1 MNVPAKANKNNMRKG
16 ERTLENL
23 INQLTSTH
31 DKDAQ
36 VNFLQE
42 IGKKLLTEYVIKIGD
57 ITIKPLWVEAYY
69 SDTNT
74 GFVDEAVHGN
84 ECQKNQYGAL
94 YFHHK
99 TDDQRSGVDICLS
112 CGNYYLSYLLKY
124 TLVNGIFKSQAQL
137 SRVIRHKLREDDK
150 NVLVRE
156 QNPTEVIVCTKRIR
170 ITSSEYK
177 DADLAIVRD
186 INQRFVTDSGE
197 KKSLPQKIKLL
208 KAYINA
214 VYSDDQTITEE
225 KKADISRRL
234 VGEYWKTLFE

>member
-1 MNVPAKANKNNMRKG
+1 MTDLVRQ
-16 ERTLENL
+16 LEN
-23 INQLTSTH
+23 TSEKT
-31 DKDAQ
+31 AQ
-36 VNFLQE
+36 VKILQE
-42 IGKKLLTEYVIKIGD
+42 IGKKLLTEYVIKVGD

-137 SRVIRHKLREDDK
+137 SSMIPHELRGTAK
-150 NVLVRE
+150 NVLVKE
-156 QNPTEVIVCTKRIR
+156 QNPAEVMVCTKRIG
-170 ITSSEYK
+170 IMSSAYK
-177 DADLAIVRD
+177 DADLAIARD

-197 KKSLPQKIKLL
+197 KKSLPQKTELL
-208 KAYINA
+208 KAYIDA
-214 VYSDDQTITEE
+214 VYSDDQINTEE
-225 KKADISRRL
+225 QKAAISRKL
-234 VGEYWKTLFE
+234 VGEYWKGLFE

>member
-1 MNVPAKANKNNMRKG
+1 M
-16 ERTLENL
+16 ENL

-84 ECQKNQYGAL
+84 ECQKNQYGVL

-124 TLVNGIFKSQAQL
+124 TLVNGVFKSQAQL
-137 SRVIRHKLREDDK
+137 SSMIPHELREDAK
-150 NVLVRE
+150 NVLVKE
-156 QNPTEVIVCTKRIR
+156 QNPAEVMVCTKRIG
-170 ITSSEYK
+170 IASSAYK
-177 DADLAIVRD
+177 DEDLAIARD
-186 INQRFVTDSGE
+186 INQRFATDSGE
-197 KKSLPQKIKLL
+197 KKSLPQKTELL
-208 KAYINA
+208 KAYIDA
-214 VYSDDQTITEE
+214 VYSDDQVNTEE
-225 KKADISRRL
+225 QKAAISRKL
-234 VGEYWKTLFE
+234 VGEYWKGLFE

>member
-1 MNVPAKANKNNMRKG
+1 M
-16 ERTLENL
+16 ENL

-137 SRVIRHKLREDDK
+137 SSMIPHELRGTAK
-150 NVLVRE
+150 NVLVKE
-156 QNPTEVIVCTKRIR
+156 QNPAEVMVCTKRIG
-170 ITSSEYK
+170 IASSAYK
-177 DADLAIVRD
+177 DEDLAIARD

-197 KKSLPQKIKLL
+197 KKSLPQKTELL
-208 KAYINA
+208 KAYIDA
-214 VYSDDQTITEE
+214 VYSDDQINTEE
-225 KKADISRRL
+225 QKAAISRKL
-234 VGEYWKTLFE
+234 VGEYWKGLFE

>member
-1 MNVPAKANKNNMRKG
+1 M
-16 ERTLENL
+16 EDL

-137 SRVIRHKLREDDK
+137 SSMIPHELRGTAK
-150 NVLVRE
+150 NVLVKE
-156 QNPTEVIVCTKRIR
+156 QNPAEVMVYTKRIG
-170 ITSSEYK
+170 IMSSAYK
-177 DADLAIVRD
+177 DADLAIARD

-197 KKSLPQKIKLL
+197 KKSLPQKTELL
-208 KAYINA
+208 KAYIDA
-214 VYSDDQTITEE
+214 VYSDGQINTEE
-225 KKADISRRL
+225 PKAAISRKL
-234 VGEYWKTLFE
+234 VGEYWKGLFE

>member
-1 MNVPAKANKNNMRKG
+1 M
-16 ERTLENL
+16 ENL

-137 SRVIRHKLREDDK
+137 SSVIPHELRGTAK
-150 NVLVRE
+150 NVLVKE
-156 QNPTEVIVCTKRIR
+156 QNPAEVMVCTKRIG
-170 ITSSEYK
+170 IMSSAYK
-177 DADLAIVRD
+177 DADLAIARD

-197 KKSLPQKIKLL
+197 KKSLPQKTELL
-208 KAYINA
+208 KDIDA
-214 VYSDDQTITEE
+214 VYSDDQISTEE
-225 KKADISRRL
+225 QKAAISRKL
-234 VGEYWKTLFE
+234 VGEYWKGLFE

>member
-1 MNVPAKANKNNMRKG
+1 M
-16 ERTLENL
+16 EDL

-42 IGKKLLTEYVIKIGD
+42 IGKKLLTEYVIKVGD

-137 SRVIRHKLREDDK
+137 SSMIPHELRGTAK
-150 NVLVRE
+150 NVLVKE
-156 QNPTEVIVCTKRIR
+156 QNPAEVMVCTKRIG
-170 ITSSEYK
+170 IMSSAYK
-177 DADLAIVRD
+177 DADLAIARD

-197 KKSLPQKIKLL
+197 KKSLPQKTELL
-208 KAYINA
+208 KAYIDA
-214 VYSDDQTITEE
+214 VYSDDQISTEE
-225 KKADISRRL
+225 QKAAISRKL
-234 VGEYWKTLFE
+234 VGEYWKGLFE

>member
-1 MNVPAKANKNNMRKG
+1 M
-16 ERTLENL
+16 ENL

-36 VNFLQE
+36 VNYLQE

-137 SRVIRHKLREDDK
+137 SSMIPHELRGTAK
-150 NVLVRE
+150 NVLVKE
-156 QNPTEVIVCTKRIR
+156 QNPAEVMICTKRIG
-170 ITSSEYK
+170 IMSSAYK
-177 DADLAIVRD
+177 DADLAIARD

-197 KKSLPQKIKLL
+197 KKSLPQKTELL
-208 KAYINA
+208 KAYIDA
-214 VYSDDQTITEE
+214 VYSDDQINTEE
-225 KKADISRRL
+225 QKAAISRKL
-234 VGEYWKTLFE
+234 VGEYWKGLFE

>member
-1 MNVPAKANKNNMRKG
+1 M
-16 ERTLENL
+16 ENL
-23 INQLTSTH
+23 IKQLTSTH

-137 SRVIRHKLREDDK
+137 SSVIPHELRGTAK
-150 NVLVRE
+150 NVLVKE
-156 QNPTEVIVCTKRIR
+156 QNPAEVMVCTKRIG
-170 ITSSEYK
+170 IMSSAYK
-177 DADLAIVRD
+177 DADLAIARD

-197 KKSLPQKIKLL
+197 KKSLPQKTELL
-208 KAYINA
+208 KAYIDA
-214 VYSDDQTITEE
+214 VYSDDQISTEE
-225 KKADISRRL
+225 QKAAISRKL
-234 VGEYWKTLFE
+234 VGEYWKGLFE

>member
-1 MNVPAKANKNNMRKG
+1 M
-16 ERTLENL
+16 ENL

-137 SRVIRHKLREDDK
+137 SSMIPHELQGTAK
-150 NVLVRE
+150 NVLVKE
-156 QNPTEVIVCTKRIR
+156 QNPAEVMVCTKRIG
-170 ITSSEYK
+170 IMSSAYK
-177 DADLAIVRD
+177 DADLAIARD

-197 KKSLPQKIKLL
+197 KKSLPQKTELL
-208 KAYINA
+208 RAYIDA
-214 VYSDDQTITEE
+214 VYSDDQINTEE
-225 KKADISRRL
+225 QKAAISRKL
-234 VGEYWKTLFE
+234 VGEYWKGLFE

>member
-1 MNVPAKANKNNMRKG
+1 M
-16 ERTLENL
+16 ENL

-84 ECQKNQYGAL
+84 ECQKNQYGTL
-94 YFHHK
+94 YFHRK

-137 SRVIRHKLREDDK
+137 SSMIPHELRGTAK
-150 NVLVRE
+150 NVLVKE
-156 QNPTEVIVCTKRIR
+156 QNPAEVMVCTKRIG
-170 ITSSEYK
+170 IMSSAYK
-177 DADLAIVRD
+177 DADLAIARD

-197 KKSLPQKIKLL
+197 KKSLPQKTELL
-208 KAYINA
+208 KAYIDA
-214 VYSDDQTITEE
+214 VYSDDQISTEE
-225 KKADISRRL
+225 QKAAISRKL
-234 VGEYWKTLFE
+234 VGEYWKGLFE

>member
-1 MNVPAKANKNNMRKG
+1 M
-16 ERTLENL
+16 EDL

-36 VNFLQE
+36 VKLLQE

-124 TLVNGIFKSQAQL
+124 TLVNGVFKSQAQL
-137 SRVIRHKLREDDK
+137 SSMIPHELREDAK
-150 NVLVRE
+150 NVLVKE
-156 QNPTEVIVCTKRIR
+156 QNPAEVMVCTKRIG
-170 ITSSEYK
+170 IASSAYK
-177 DADLAIVRD
+177 DEDLAIARD

-197 KKSLPQKIKLL
+197 KKSLPQKTELL
-208 KAYINA
+208 KAYIDA
-214 VYSDDQTITEE
+214 VYSDDQINTEE
-225 KKADISRRL
+225 QKAAISRKL
-234 VGEYWKTLFE
+234 VGEYWKGLFE

>member
-1 MNVPAKANKNNMRKG
+1 M
-16 ERTLENL
+16 ENL

-36 VNFLQE
+36 VNFLQK

-137 SRVIRHKLREDDK
+137 SSMIPHELRGTAK
-150 NVLVRE
+150 NVLIKE
-156 QNPTEVIVCTKRIR
+156 QHPAEVMVCTKRIG
-170 ITSSEYK
+170 IMSSAYK
-177 DADLAIVRD
+177 DADLAIARD

-197 KKSLPQKIKLL
+197 KKSLPQKTELL
-208 KAYINA
+208 KAYIDA
-214 VYSDDQTITEE
+214 VYSDDQINTEE
-225 KKADISRRL
+225 QKAAISRKL
-234 VGEYWKTLFE
+234 VGEYWKGLFE

>member
-1 MNVPAKANKNNMRKG
+1 MTDLVRQ
-16 ERTLENL
+16 LEN
-23 INQLTSTH
+23 TSEKT
-31 DKDAQ
+31 AQ
-36 VNFLQE
+36 VKILQE

-137 SRVIRHKLREDDK
+137 SSMIPHELRGTAK
-150 NVLVRE
+150 NVLVKE
-156 QNPTEVIVCTKRIR
+156 QNPAEVMICTKRIG
-170 ITSSEYK
+170 IMSSAYK
-177 DADLAIVRD
+177 DADLAIARD

-197 KKSLPQKIKLL
+197 KKSLPQKTELL
-208 KAYINA
+208 KAYIDA
-214 VYSDDQTITEE
+214 VYSDDQINTEE
-225 KKADISRRL
+225 QKAAISRKL
-234 VGEYWKTLFE
+234 VGEYWKGLFE

>member
-1 MNVPAKANKNNMRKG
+1 M
-16 ERTLENL
+16 ENL

-137 SRVIRHKLREDDK
+137 SSVIPHELRGTAK
-150 NVLVRE
+150 NVLVKE
-156 QNPTEVIVCTKRIR
+156 QNPAEVMVCTKRIG
-170 ITSSEYK
+170 IMSSAYK
-177 DADLAIVRD
+177 DADLAIAGD

-197 KKSLPQKIKLL
+197 KKSLPQKTELL
-208 KAYINA
+208 KAYIDA
-214 VYSDDQTITEE
+214 VYSDDQISTEE
-225 KKADISRRL
+225 QKAAISRKL
-234 VGEYWKTLFE
+234 VGEYWKGLFE

>member
-1 MNVPAKANKNNMRKG
+1 M
-16 ERTLENL
+16 EDL

-36 VNFLQE
+36 VSFLQE

-124 TLVNGIFKSQAQL
+124 TLVNGIFKSQAKL
-137 SRVIRHKLREDDK
+137 SSMIPHELRGTAK
-150 NVLVRE
+150 NVLVKE
-156 QNPTEVIVCTKRIR
+156 QNPAEVMVCTKRIG
-170 ITSSEYK
+170 IMSSAYK
-177 DADLAIVRD
+177 DADLAIARD

-197 KKSLPQKIKLL
+197 KKSLPQKTELL
-208 KAYINA
+208 KAYIDA
-214 VYSDDQTITEE
+214 VYSDDQINTEE
-225 KKADISRRL
+225 QKAAISRKL
-234 VGEYWKTLFE
+234 VGEYWKGLFE

>member
-1 MNVPAKANKNNMRKG
+1 M
-16 ERTLENL
+16 ENL

-137 SRVIRHKLREDDK
+137 SSVIPHELRGTAK
-150 NVLVRE
+150 NVLVKE
-156 QNPTEVIVCTKRIR
+156 QNPAEVMVCTKRIG
-170 ITSSEYK
+170 IMSSAYK
-177 DADLAIVRD
+177 DADLAIARD
-186 INQRFVTDSGE
+186 INQRFVTDSEE
-197 KKSLPQKIKLL
+197 KKSLPQKTELL
-208 KAYINA
+208 KAYIDA
-214 VYSDDQTITEE
+214 VYSDDQISTEE
-225 KKADISRRL
+225 QKAAISRKL
-234 VGEYWKTLFE
+234 VGEYWKGLFE

>member
-1 MNVPAKANKNNMRKG
+1 M
-16 ERTLENL
+16 ENL

-137 SRVIRHKLREDDK
+137 SSMIPHELRGTAK
-150 NVLVRE
+150 NVLVKE
-156 QNPTEVIVCTKRIR
+156 QNPAEVMICTKRIG
-170 ITSSEYK
+170 IMSSAYK
-177 DADLAIVRD
+177 DADLAIARD
-186 INQRFVTDSGE
+186 ILQRFETNTRE
-197 KKSLPQKIKLL
+197 KKSLPQKTELL
-208 KAYINA
+208 KAYIDA
-214 VYSDDQTITEE
+214 VYSDDQINTEE
-225 KKADISRRL
+225 QKAAISRKL
-234 VGEYWKTLFE
+234 VGEYWKGLFE

>member
-1 MNVPAKANKNNMRKG
+1 M
-16 ERTLENL
+16 ENL

-94 YFHHK
+94 YFHHR

-124 TLVNGIFKSQAQL
+124 TLVNGVFKSQAQL
-137 SRVIRHKLREDDK
+137 SSMIPHELREDAK
-150 NVLVRE
+150 SVLVKE
-156 QNPTEVIVCTKRIR
+156 QNPAEVMVCTKRIG
-170 ITSSEYK
+170 IASSAYK
-177 DADLAIVRD
+177 DENLAIVRD
-186 INQRFVTDSGE
+186 INQRFATESGE
-197 KKSLPQKIKLL
+197 KKSLPQKTELL
-208 KAYINA
+208 KAYIDA
-214 VYSDDQTITEE
+214 VYSDDQINTEGQ
-225 KKADISRRL
+225 KAAISRKL
-234 VGEYWKTLFE
+234 VGEYWKGLFE

>member
-1 MNVPAKANKNNMRKG
+1 M
-16 ERTLENL
+16 EDL

-42 IGKKLLTEYVIKIGD
+42 IGKKLLTEYVIKVGD

-137 SRVIRHKLREDDK
+137 SSMIPHELRGTAK
-150 NVLVRE
+150 NVLVKE
-156 QNPTEVIVCTKRIR
+156 QNPAEVMVCTKRIG
-170 ITSSEYK
+170 IMSSAYK
-177 DADLAIVRD
+177 DADLAIARD
-186 INQRFVTDSGE
+186 INQRFVTDSRE
-197 KKSLPQKIKLL
+197 KKSLPQKTELL
-208 KAYINA
+208 KAYIDA
-214 VYSDDQTITEE
+214 VYSDDQINTEE
-225 KKADISRRL
+225 QKAAISRKL
-234 VGEYWKTLFE
+234 VGEYWKGLFE

>member
-1 MNVPAKANKNNMRKG
+1 M
-16 ERTLENL
+16 ENL

-36 VNFLQE
+36 VKLLQE

-124 TLVNGIFKSQAQL
+124 TLVNGVFKSQAQL
-137 SRVIRHKLREDDK
+137 SSMIPHELREDAK
-150 NVLVRE
+150 NVLVKE
-156 QNPTEVIVCTKRIR
+156 QNPAEVMVCTKRIG
-170 ITSSEYK
+170 IASSAYK
-177 DADLAIVRD
+177 DEDLAIARD
-186 INQRFVTDSGE
+186 INQRFATESGE
-197 KKSLPQKIKLL
+197 KKSLPQKTELL
-208 KAYINA
+208 KAYIDA
-214 VYSDDQTITEE
+214 VYSDDQVNTEE
-225 KKADISRRL
+225 QKAAISRKL
-234 VGEYWKTLFE
+234 VGEYWKGLFE

>member
-1 MNVPAKANKNNMRKG
+1 M
-16 ERTLENL
+16 EDL

-36 VNFLQE
+36 VKLLQE

-94 YFHHK
+94 YFHHR

-124 TLVNGIFKSQAQL
+124 TLVNGVFKSQAQL
-137 SRVIRHKLREDDK
+137 SSMIPHELREDAK
-150 NVLVRE
+150 NVLVKE
-156 QNPTEVIVCTKRIR
+156 QNPAEVMVCTKRIG
-170 ITSSEYK
+170 IASSAYK
-177 DADLAIVRD
+177 DEDLAIARD
-186 INQRFVTDSGE
+186 INQRFSTESGE
-197 KKSLPQKIKLL
+197 KKSLPQKTELL
-208 KAYINA
+208 KAYIDA
-214 VYSDDQTITEE
+214 VYSDDQINTEE
-225 KKADISRRL
+225 QKAAVSRKL
-234 VGEYWKTLFE
+234 VGEYWKGLFE